1 MNCTQCGAQVSIE
14 AKFCHQCGAHLAEN
28 EDPRAK
34 LQGATT
40 NRDDDSPE
48 DELWQGKFSQRA
60 MIGSWIGAAVFSVV
74 LLLTAAVGSFSGKGW
89 GISLVVIFCVW
100 LGLVARLFYRQL
112 CEHYYLTNRRFI
124 HERGILWRVIDRV
137 EAIDIDDV
145 SYQQG
150 PVERVMGVGSIQIRS
165 SDTSD
170 PVLELLGIEN
180 VKEVAEMI
188 DEVRRQERLK
198 RGLHIEAV

>member
-1 MNCTQCGAQVSIE
+1 MNCTQCGVEVPSE
-14 AKFCHQCGAHLAEN
+14 AKFCHECGAHLASGN
-28 EDPRAK
+28 DPRAK
-34 LQGATT
+34 LQNAVP
-40 NRDDDSPE
+40 NRDEDSPE

-60 MIGSWIGAAVFSVV
+60 MIGSWIGAAVFTVV
-74 LLLTAAVGSFSGKGW
+74 LLLAAAVGGFTAKGW
-89 GISLVVIFCVW
+89 GISLVVIVCVW
-100 LGLVARLFYRQL
+100 LGLVARLLYRQL

-124 HERGILWRVIDRV
+124 HERGILWRVNDRV

-145 SYQQG
+145 SFQQG
-150 PVERVMGVGSIQIRS
+150 PVERVMGVGTIQIRS

>member
-1 MNCTQCGAQVSIE
+1 MNCTQCGVEVPSE
-14 AKFCHQCGAHLAEN
+14 AKFCHECGAHLASGN
-28 EDPRAK
+28 DPRSK
-34 LQGATT
+34 LQSAAP

-60 MIGSWIGAAVFSVV
+60 MTGSWIGAAVFTVV
-74 LLLTAAVGSFSGKGW
+74 LLLAAAVGGFTAQGW
-89 GISLVVIFCVW
+89 GISLVVIVCVW

-124 HERGILWRVIDRV
+124 HERGILWRVNDRV

-150 PVERVMGVGSIQIRS
+150 PVERVMGVGTIQIRS